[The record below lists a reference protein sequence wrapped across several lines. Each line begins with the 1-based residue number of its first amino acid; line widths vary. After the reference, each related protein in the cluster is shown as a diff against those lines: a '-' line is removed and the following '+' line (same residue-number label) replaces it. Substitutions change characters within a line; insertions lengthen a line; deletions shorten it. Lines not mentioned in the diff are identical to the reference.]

1 MWKILNHDERCPI
14 YREGD
19 KTKLSFIQQLNWI
32 CSKQPSHFA
41 QQGLAMKAMDKD
53 SRKKCERHSTL
64 QEAPYKSENASYVGR
79 SSKYDFDKT
88 LPTPH

>member
-1 MWKILNHDERCPI
+1 MLNHDERCPI

-53 SRKKCERHSTL
+53 SRKKC
-64 QEAPYKSENASYVGR
+64 
-79 SSKYDFDKT
+79 
-88 LPTPH
+88 